1 MLAVEGDSVRVAT
14 TRSPAGQPVPIK
26 WVQEAL
32 DRLATEGE
40 VEISV
45 ASVGYRSAFIGAVLS
60 ALDGTEASPSTMR
73 VKCIDS

>member
-1 MLAVEGDSVRVAT
+1 MLAIEGDSVRVAT
-14 TRSPAGQPVPIK
+14 RRSPAGQPVPIK

-45 ASVGYRSAFIGAVLS
+45 ASVRYRSAFIGAVLS
-60 ALDGTEASPSTMR
+60 ALDDTEAIAQHDAR
-73 VKCIDS
+73 QVHR